1 MKRITLLFMI
11 LCLYSTATHAQ
22 WANQN
27 AGFTNRTLGF
37 YEISIVNENVVW
49 AICYD
54 GINGLGSSTPILDFI
69 RTTDAGQT
77 WIPGTMGSD
86 QTLAFSTIC
95 ALSDTEAWVAMH
107 KIDFSGGGGLFHTT
121 DAGVTW
127 VQSNP
132 GVVFNDGS
140 FPNFVYFKDQ
150 LNGIAGGDSNGGY
163 FEIYTTT
170 DGGVN
175 WTRTPQAN
183 IPAPLPGGQYGWF
196 DGYSVIGDTV
206 WFGTNLGQMYKSTDF
221 GQTWSV
227 HTVDPAMN
235 TVYEIAFN
243 DDGLHGLTNI
253 RTANNTVILFSTTDG
268 GVTWTQMP
276 PHPKWKRSR
285 VTSVPGTSTFVS
297 TSVIFSNRGSAYTT
311 DNGATWIE
319 IDGTVRKAACRFFNS
334 TTGWAGGY
342 FNDNPLYLIEPGIYK
357 WDNTVS
363 LGVEEN
369 TTAGVR
375 PVYPNP
381 ATDVLTISLGADVH
395 TDDLRFYDSRGVLV
409 KEVNNSDGQEINVS
423 DLPSGIYLIKSKKLP
438 GIQRK
443 FIKN

>member
-1 MKRITLLFMI
+1 MKKITLLFTI
-11 LCLYSTATHAQ
+11 LCLCSTVARAQ
-22 WANQN
+22 WANQD

-49 AICYD
+49 VICYD
-54 GINGLGSSTPILDFI
+54 GINGLGSSTPILDFV
-69 RTTDAGQT
+69 RTTDGGQT
-77 WIPGTMGSD
+77 WTPGTMGSD
-86 QTLAFSTIC
+86 PNLAFSTIC
-95 ALSDTEAWVAMH
+95 AISDTEAWVAMH

-132 GVVFNDGS
+132 GVVFDGGS

-150 LNGIAGGDSNGGY
+150 LHGIAGGDANGGY
-163 FEIYTTT
+163 FEIYTTA

-183 IPAPLPGGQYGWF
+183 IPASLAGGQYGWF

-206 WFGTNLGQMYKSTDF
+206 WFGTNFGQMYKSTDF

-227 HTVDPAMN
+227 FTVDPAKN
-235 TVYEIAFN
+235 TVYEIAFS

-253 RTANNTVILFSTTDG
+253 RTANNTVILFSTVDG
-268 GVTWTQMP
+268 GATWTQMA

-285 VTSVPGTSTFVS
+285 VTAVPGTSTFVS
-297 TSVIFSNRGSAYTT
+297 TSVIYSNRGSAYTK

-319 IDGTVRKAACRFFNS
+319 IDGTVQKAACRFLNS

-342 FNDNPLYLIEPGIYK
+342 FNDNPIYIIGDGIYK

-363 LGVEEN
+363 LSVQKN
-369 TTAGVR
+369 NAKPLYT
-375 PVYPNP
+375 VYPNP
-381 ATDVLTISLGADVH
+381 AANILHISLGADV
-395 TDDLRFYDSRGVLV
+395 TRDDLQFYNSIGVLV
-409 KEVNNSDGQEINVS
+409 KEVNNSNGEEINVS
-423 DLPSGIYLIKSKKLP
+423 DLSAGVYLIKSKKYS
-438 GIQRK
+438 GVNQK
-443 FIKN
+443 FVKL